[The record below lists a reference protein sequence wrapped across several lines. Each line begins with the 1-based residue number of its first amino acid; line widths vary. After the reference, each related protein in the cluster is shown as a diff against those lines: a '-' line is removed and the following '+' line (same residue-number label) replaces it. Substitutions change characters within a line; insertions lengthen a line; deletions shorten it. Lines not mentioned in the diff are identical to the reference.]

1 MRLLLLAAVLR
12 VAAAA
17 PDLLELAES
26 AAKELR
32 STAAA
37 EHAQV
42 NASAT
47 ARNHQSYV
55 GGSLTS
61 DGYCYSSVSSAF
73 TYTACTILSQIQTD
87 SYRSGACYG
96 ASSGYI
102 YYCPAA
108 YYTGSSSTSNG
119 YCYATSTLAFS
130 STSCTM
136 SQITTD
142 MSHTGACSG
151 APPGFYNYCPLY
163 SPVTSFYTSS
173 PSTSNG
179 YCYSSATQAYLAT
192 VCTSTSQILTDS
204 SRTGA
209 CSGAPS
215 GVIYYCPATSYYS
228 GSSVSSNG
236 ICYASASQAYGAT
249 VCTSTSQILT
259 DFSHT
264 GACSGAPYGIY
275 YYCPASAGGS
285 GSGYPAGAIACGFA
299 LASQPE
305 YNSYSSGGFIAL
317 NDATCAT
324 CGKAGYCPYNRNT
337 YSNLDTT
344 WFACVSGGSTVTRS
358 SGVRYTYCTTRPTGG
373 FYAVVIVPPFFF
385 LVFCILLCC
394 RFCTCCAWNKAIAAK
409 RQAAQPQGIMM
420 NPMQPT
426 MMQPVM
432 MAGAPA
438 MGQPMMMAAPAAA
451 EPQVLKTAEQV

>member
-1 MRLLLLAAVLR
+1 VLR

-209 CSGAPS
+209 CSGAP
-215 GVIYYCPATSYYS
+215 
-228 GSSVSSNG
+228 
-236 ICYASASQAYGAT
+236 
-249 VCTSTSQILT
+249 
-259 DFSHT
+259 
-264 GACSGAPYGIY
+264 YGIY

-344 WFACVSGGSTVTRS
+344 WFACVSGGDTGTGIG
-358 SGVRYTYCTTRPTGG
+358 GVGTIAYCTTRPTGG